1 MKKIG
6 LFTLTIILVL
16 FFFPLVSA
24 QLNASEDLTNGLS
37 SINEKLNSKVLE
49 QIPDP
54 IDKLAEMFLKIN
66 NEISISEGIVTL
78 ILFVSFIF
86 IIYKILA
93 FFPIIKLPAKIVMAI
108 IISLIIGISSV
119 FVRVASLFLSIADIF
134 GIKENNPV
142 IALVITL
149 IVIAILIWGTTL
161 IIKLSSENYIKE
173 KTKKRGRSLAKLIHL
188 AEETDKYED
197 V

>member
-1 MKKIG
+1 
-6 LFTLTIILVL
+6 
-16 FFFPLVSA
+16 
-24 QLNASEDLTNGLS
+24 
-37 SINEKLNSKVLE
+37 
-49 QIPDP
+49 
-54 IDKLAEMFLKIN
+54 
-66 NEISISEGIVTL
+66 
-78 ILFVSFIF
+78 
-86 IIYKILA
+86 
-93 FFPIIKLPAKIVMAI
+93 
-108 IISLIIGISSV
+108 
-119 FVRVASLFLSIADIF
+119 LFLSIADIF